1 MSPRFSVDST
11 KILSHCAPFC
21 PDLACGTGTAQ
32 AGGNRQDRVERDERR
47 SGQRRGIFYPC
58 VPCPSCPFR
67 SVLHRSLSAVP
78 AASPSGSRDSEDLW
92 ILLLL
97 LYFFFS
103 FLFFRLLLSFGE
115 DSSRQRRRV
124 TAYRRMQVTWQKR
137 SLRARSEAILVKGE
151 NKRNKKMRVARGW
164 REREGYKNT

>member
-97 LYFFFS
+97 LYFFFFRS
-103 FLFFRLLLSFGE
+103 FSFVCFYHSERTPPGSGGALRLTDE
-115 DSSRQRRRV
+115 CKSRGRKDHYEREV
-124 TAYRRMQVTWQKR
+124 KR
-137 SLRARSEAILVKGE
+137 SS
-151 NKRNKKMRVARGW
+151 
-164 REREGYKNT
+164 